1 MDSVPKGGGKRMGE
15 FTTGIL
21 YPRKYE
27 PKVRNALSK
36 TDQPHFH
43 RNVNGDWNAFF
54 LQDEWLET
62 SNTVSFLLKLSK
74 QPIPLLWFHDAEDNG
89 WGFRLFDAGYEV
101 SSGTISYSL
110 DVEMAELEFARLYP
124 HVDLQEGISDSDDVR
139 QKYEE
144 ILDRVVR
151 SELYRRE
158 VGKGIT
164 RIKPQSF
171 NRIVGP
177 KQVQQLRSLFDLQL
191 LTDVDEETGASLLYD
206 SVDLFKE
213 ILGIEEMV
221 WVNFAYLAS
230 GGRE

>member
-1 MDSVPKGGGKRMGE
+1 MGE

-27 PKVRNALSK
+27 PKVLTALPKSR
-36 TDQPHFH
+36 QPYFH
-43 RNVNGDWNAFF
+43 RNVNHDWNAFF
-54 LQDEWLET
+54 LRDEWLET
-62 SNTVSFLLKLSK
+62 HQTVQFLLQLSRHCV
-74 QPIPLLWFHDAEDNG
+74 PLLWFHDSEENG
-89 WGFRLFDAGYEV
+89 WGFRLFDGGYEV
-101 SSGTISYSL
+101 SSATISYSV
-110 DVEMAELEFARLYP
+110 DVELAEAEFGRLFP
-124 HVDLQEGISDSDDVR
+124 HVDLEEGIDESDDVR

-151 SELYRRE
+151 SDRYRRE

-164 RIKPQSF
+164 RVRPQCFS
-171 NRIVGP
+171 RLVGH
-177 KQVQQLRSLFDLQL
+177 KQVQQIRSLFDLQL
-191 LTDVDEETGASLLYD
+191 LTEVDEETGSSMLYD

-221 WVNFAYLAS
+221 WVNYSYLAS

>member
-1 MDSVPKGGGKRMGE
+1 MGE
-15 FTTGIL
+15 LTTGIL

-27 PKVRNALSK
+27 PKVLLALSK
-36 TDQPHFH
+36 VEQPHFH
-43 RNVNGDWNAFF
+43 RNVNQEWNAFF

-62 SNTVSFLLKLSK
+62 PVTLCFLLRLSK
-74 QPIPLLWFHDAEDNG
+74 QCVPLLWFHDAEDNG
-89 WGFRLFDAGYEV
+89 WGFRLFDGGYEV

-110 DVEMAELEFARLYP
+110 DVEMAEAEFSRLYP
-124 HVDLQEGISDSDDVR
+124 EIDLQEGVIESEEIR
-139 QKYEE
+139 LAYEE
-144 ILDRVVR
+144 ILERVVR
-151 SELYRRE
+151 SEAYRHE
-158 VGKGIT
+158 VGKGIN
-164 RIKPQSF
+164 RLKPQSF

-177 KQVQQLRSLFDLQL
+177 KQVQQLRSLFDLRL

-221 WVNFAYLAS
+221 WVNYAYLAS

>member
-1 MDSVPKGGGKRMGE
+1 MGE

-27 PKVRNALSK
+27 PKVLNALSK

-62 SNTVSFLLKLSK
+62 SKTVSFLLKLSK

>member
-1 MDSVPKGGGKRMGE
+1 MGE

-21 YPRKYE
+21 YPRIYE
-27 PKVRNALSK
+27 PKVREALSK
-36 TDQPHFH
+36 ADQPHFH

-54 LQDEWLET
+54 LQDEWLEA
-62 SNTVSFLLKLSK
+62 SSTVAFLLKLSK
-74 QPIPLLWFHDAEDNG
+74 QPVPLLWFHDAEDNG

-110 DVEMAELEFARLYP
+110 DVELAEQEFARLYP
-124 HVDLQEGISDSDDVR
+124 HVDLQEEISDSDDVR

-158 VGKGIT
+158 VSKGIT